1 MKVPVESS
9 CESNARETVDAVS
22 ALNKS
27 DLLPLSRE
35 GDDMA
40 HSPTQLSSVAPLQA
54 SGGDDPVPWP
64 CPYCLTA
71 PVRTSKQMEVFLIK
85 IWDWV
90 VVAAG
95 LCDQRWVKRVL
106 SQGCWRIGT
115 PLPLPFGSRHRTLP
129 KLTIMKLPGCA
140 AAAPPMTVDTM
151 PIRMPM
157 MLRGFFMASS
167 CV

>member
-1 MKVPVESS
+1 VKNCHLIERACRSQS
-9 CESNARETVDAVS
+9 HSWTTVRS
-22 ALNKS
+22 ALT
-27 DLLPLSRE
+27 PF
-35 GDDMA
+35 
-40 HSPTQLSSVAPLQA
+40 
-54 SGGDDPVPWP
+54 
-64 CPYCLTA
+64 
-71 PVRTSKQMEVFLIK
+71 RTSKQMEVFLIK